1 MAQTLLNKNLDWAQR
16 WRDRG
21 SVAQRLYPNNPR
33 SGGSAGSGGTTTSN
47 AGSGSGGT
55 TTTAPPQ
62 SLAATIYPNLPSE
75 ATERGKP

>member
-21 SVAQRLYPNNPR
+21 PVAQRLYPNQP
-33 SGGSAGSGGTTTSN
+33 SAGSGGTTTGN

-55 TTTAPPQ
+55 TTTAQRPP
-62 SLAATIYPNLPSE
+62 SLAAAMYPHLKE
-75 ATERGKP
+75 KP